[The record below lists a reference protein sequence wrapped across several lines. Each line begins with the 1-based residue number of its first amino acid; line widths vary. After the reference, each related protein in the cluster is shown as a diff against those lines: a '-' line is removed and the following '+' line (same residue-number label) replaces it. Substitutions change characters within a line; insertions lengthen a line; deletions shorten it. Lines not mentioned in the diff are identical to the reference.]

1 MAAARAAHD
10 AEKREWKDAQQAQVQ
25 ELLGEARAALEAR
38 SAEKR
43 TREIEVVV
51 AKLGTEMTLASK
63 AAQARTLVRTA
74 IVGKRGTQGRAGAHR
89 GEYGIAGLR
98 HLVITPTRRASSGR
112 WPSCRRGT
120 RARSRSRRSSTRSSR
135 PSTPALTLTLTLTLT
150 LP

>member
-10 AEKREWKDAQQAQVQ
+10 AEKREWRDAQQAQVQ

-63 AAQARTLVRTA
+63 AAQARLEREMA
-74 IVGKRGTQGRAGAHR
+74 ELQA
-89 GEYGIAGLR
+89 R
-98 HLVITPTRRASSGR
+98 H
-112 WPSCRRGT
+112 
-120 RARSRSRRSSTRSSR
+120 ARSKQEQEEQHAQLKAKYARAVEAANDREADCRTRGD
-135 PSTPALTLTLTLTLT
+135 ALVEMQQL
-150 LP
+150 